1 MFMRETFFLRKNFRA
16 RIFFFTE
23 NCKIMPE
30 LFQILNYAKIY
41 VKEQFFMNIL
51 LKVSNYARSGRTVL
65 TNNEELLL
73 ARSHDGNINFFAQC
87 INITLVCQS

>member
-1 MFMRETFFLRKNFRA
+1 MKHFFYA
-16 RIFFFTE
+16 RISAQELFFTE